1 LSTFVLLDQGEPNQI
16 DVVEGEDGV
25 WLASADVEAVLGWE
39 IRPEG
44 LCKDDIC
51 IPMANRVD
59 LIDGDRTNLARLAQ
73 LIARPLAI
81 SPEDGAAYL
90 GPPLEN
96 HDLSVGHLDAPDFT
110 LPDLDGRMHSL
121 SAFRGSK
128 VLLAAWASW

>member
-1 LSTFVLLDQGEPNQI
+1 MSTFVLLDQGEPHQI
-16 DVVEGEDGV
+16 DVAEGEGGV
-25 WLASADVEAVLGWE
+25 SLASADVEAVLGWE

-51 IPMANRVD
+51 IPMVNRVD
-59 LIDGDRTNLARLAQ
+59 LIDGERINLGRLAE
-73 LIARPLAI
+73 LVARPLAI
-81 SPEDGAAYL
+81 SLEDRVAYL
-90 GPPLEN
+90 GPPLEKY
-96 HDLSVGHLDAPDFT
+96 DLSVGHLDAPDFT

>member
-1 LSTFVLLDQGEPNQI
+1 LSTFVLLDQGEPHQI
-16 DVVEGEDGV
+16 DVAEGEGGV
-25 WLASADVEAVLGWE
+25 SLASADVEAVLGWE

-51 IPMANRVD
+51 IPMVNRVD
-59 LIDGDRTNLARLAQ
+59 LIDRERINLGRLAE
-73 LIARPLAI
+73 LVARPLAI
-81 SPEDGAAYL
+81 SLEDRVAYL
-90 GPPLEN
+90 GPPFEN
-96 HDLSVGHLDAPDFT
+96 YDLSVGHLDAPDFT